1 MITKKEKMKQI
12 KEAQKRFIET
22 EEASRPINPNHKK
35 GRRSNSEI
43 FAGVTRNNKRSLA
56 DY

>member
-12 KEAQKRFIET
+12 KEAQKLAIAAD
-22 EEASRPINPNHKK
+22 EAARPLNPNHKK